1 LSINKIYYNKTK
13 KKKLSGTI
21 LCLFIL
27 SIIICLSGIYES
39 YKYNKFITAFKTNFN
54 EYKFSEANN
63 LLLTKQNFNPF
74 KLFMM
79 NNDISQY
86 FNTKITI
93 LSEDL
98 QNKNISSENALIQL
112 KEIQRYNI
120 IADDELHNI
129 SASIDSIQDSTKS
142 YDTGINYFNNKQ
154 YLEAISSLK
163 KVSALDLNY
172 LDSLIYLNH
181 ATDNLKEDLLAY
193 CDNLISNDHYN
204 EALSKISDNSDILGD
219 DISVKE
225 KIIDIKTKQQEYL
238 DKNSAIV
245 EASSGALTT
254 TISPNNINTLNIEST
269 TSYFINVNLE
279 NQKTY
284 IYNGKPDKWQLVRT
298 CPCSTG
304 ISGEDDTPSGSF
316 FTKEKGD
323 WFFSDKYNQGA
334 KYWTQITG
342 DILFH
347 SVPFA
352 KDKTTV
358 LDYTMN
364 KTSSHGCIR
373 LSIDDAKWIYTNIPK
388 GTKVIIK

>member
-1 LSINKIYYNKTK
+1 MIISLS
-13 KKKLSGTI
+13 
-21 LCLFIL
+21 C
-27 SIIICLSGIYES
+27 IYEY
-39 YKYNKFITAFKTNFN
+39 YKYNKFIDAFKTNFN
-54 EYKFSEANN
+54 KYKFSEANN
-63 LLLTKQNFNPF
+63 LVLTNQNFNPF
-74 KLFMM
+74 KLFLM

-86 FNTKITI
+86 FNTKITS

-98 QNKNISSENALIQL
+98 DNKNISSENALIQL

-120 IADDELHNI
+120 IADTKLHNI
-129 SASIDSIQDSTKS
+129 SASIDSIQDSIKS

-154 YLEAISSLK
+154 YLEAISSFK

-172 LDSLIYLNH
+172 LDSLIYLNE
-181 ATDNLKEDLLAY
+181 AKNNLKEDLLAY
-193 CDNLISNDHYN
+193 CDNLIGTDHYN

-225 KIIDIKTKQQEYL
+225 KITDIKTKQQEYL
-238 DKNSAIV
+238 DKTSALV

-269 TSYFINVNLE
+269 TSYLINVNLE
-279 NQKTY
+279 IQKTY
-284 IYNGKPDKWQLVRT
+284 IYKGKSDKWQLVRT

-316 FTKEKGD
+316 STKEKGD

-388 GTKVIIK
+388 GSKVIIK

>member
-1 LSINKIYYNKTK
+1 MK
-13 KKKLSGTI
+13 
-21 LCLFIL
+21 
-27 SIIICLSGIYES
+27 S
-39 YKYNKFITAFKTNFN
+39 YKYNKFIDTFKTNFN
-54 EYKFSEANN
+54 DYKFSEANN

-86 FNTKITI
+86 FNTKVNT
-93 LSEDL
+93 LSEDI
-98 QNKNISSENALIQL
+98 QNKNISSEDALIQL

-120 IADDELHNI
+120 ISYAELYDI
-129 SASIDSIQDSTKS
+129 SASIDSIEDSTKN
-142 YDTGINYFNNKQ
+142 YNTGVDYFNNGK
-154 YLEAISSLK
+154 YLEAISCLK
-163 KVSALDLNY
+163 KVSTLDLNY
-172 LDSLIYLNH
+172 SDSLIYLN
-181 ATDNLKEDLLAY
+181 NSKNKFKEDLLAY
-193 CDNLISNDHYN
+193 CDNLISNDYYN
-204 EALSKISDNSDILGD
+204 EALSKISNNSDILGD
-219 DISVKE
+219 DINVKE
-225 KIIDIKTKQQEYL
+225 KIVEIKTKQQEYL

-245 EASSGALTT
+245 EASSRALTT
-254 TISPNNINTLNIEST
+254 NISPNNINTLNIEST

-284 IYNGKPDKWQLVRT
+284 IYKGKPDKWQLVRT

-304 ISGEDDTPSGSF
+304 ISGEDTPSGSF
-316 FTKEKGD
+316 STKEKGD
-323 WFFSDKYNQGA
+323 WFFSDKYEQGG

-347 SVPFA
+347 SVPFD

-364 KTSSHGCIR
+364 KPSSHGCIR

-388 GTKVIIK
+388 GSKVIIK

>member
-1 LSINKIYYNKTK
+1 MNINKIYHKKIKYK
-13 KKKLSGTI
+13 KKYNRF
-21 LCLFIL
+21 LCLLVLF
-27 SIIICLSGIYES
+27 IIICLSGIYES
-39 YKYNKFITAFKTNFN
+39 YNYNKFINTFKTNFDD
-54 EYKFSEANN
+54 YKFSEANN

-86 FNTKITI
+86 FNTKFNT
-93 LSEDL
+93 LSDDI
-98 QNKNISSENALIQL
+98 QNKNISSEDALIQL

-120 IADDELHNI
+120 ISYTELYDI
-129 SASIDSIQDSTKS
+129 SASIGLIQDSTKN
-142 YDTGINYFNNKQ
+142 YTTGVDYFNNGN
-154 YLEAISSLK
+154 YLESISCLK
-163 KVSALDLNY
+163 KVSTLDLNY
-172 LDSLIYLNH
+172 SDSLIYLNKSK
-181 ATDNLKEDLLAY
+181 NKFKEDLLAY
-193 CDNLISNDHYN
+193 CDNLVSNDYYN
-204 EALSKISDNSDILGD
+204 EALSKISDNNAIVGD
-219 DISVKE
+219 DINIKE

-245 EASSGALTT
+245 EASSRALTT
-254 TISPNNINTLNIEST
+254 TIFPNNINTLNIEST

-284 IYNGKPDKWQLVRT
+284 IYKGKADKWQLVRT

-316 FTKEKGD
+316 STKEKGD

-388 GTKVIIK
+388 GSKVIIK